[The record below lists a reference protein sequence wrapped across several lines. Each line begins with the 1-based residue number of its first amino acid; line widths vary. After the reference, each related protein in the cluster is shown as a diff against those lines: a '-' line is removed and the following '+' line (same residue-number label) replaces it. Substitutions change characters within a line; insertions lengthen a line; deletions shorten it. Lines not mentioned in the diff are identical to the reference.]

1 MSLQYLTDH
10 SGRITAV
17 VIPISEW
24 ESIVSRHA
32 VLKLLEDEQPL
43 QYLSDYSGK
52 PTAIVIPISE
62 WERIVQKHADL
73 KELNPPLSSNARI
86 PLMKEFE
93 NLLTEEEGESL
104 LQYVDQSRNEW
115 GTDAISK
122 KHKAF
127 ID

>member
-1 MSLQYLTDH
+1 M
-10 SGRITAV
+10 
-17 VIPISEW
+17 
-24 ESIVSRHA
+24 
-32 VLKLLEDEQPL
+32 PL

-62 WERIVQKHADL
+62 WEGIVQKHADL

-115 GTDAISK
+115 DSRNI
-122 KHKAF
+122 
-127 ID
+127 